1 MRRYFILLALTAG
14 LVFSAAVD
22 AAVPALSRQ
31 GSQGNEVTEIQ
42 NKLNELGYNV
52 GTADGVFGAKT
63 AQAVKQFQ
71 RDKGIKADGIVGPQT
86 LKALGLTGGK
96 APSTGDLD
104 TQLLAKVISAE
115 SRDEPYVGQVA
126 VGAVIMNRIDHP
138 SFPNTLPGVVYQP
151 GAFSCMD
158 DGQINQ
164 PVAESCYRAAADAL
178 AGVDPSGGAVYYYNP
193 DTATNKWIRGLPII
207 KTIGKHVFCSAS

>member
-1 MRRYFILLALTAG
+1 LLALTAG
-14 LVFSAAVD
+14 LVFSAVVD

-31 GSQGNEVTEIQ
+31 GSRGSEVTEIQ

-52 GTADGVFGAKT
+52 GTADGIFGAKT
-63 AQAVKQFQ
+63 AEAVKQFQ
-71 RDKGIKADGIVGPQT
+71 RDQGIKADGIVGPQT
-86 LKALGLTGGK
+86 LKALGLSGG
-96 APSTGDLD
+96 APPSTGDLD
-104 TQLLAKVISAE
+104 LQLLAKVISAE
-115 SRDEPYVGQVA
+115 SRAEPYVGQVA
-126 VGAVIMNRIDHP
+126 VGAVIMNRIEHP

-164 PVAESCYRAAADAL
+164 PIQESCYRAAADAL

-207 KTIGKHVFCSAS
+207 TTIGKHVFCSAS